1 MFTLFRPEVASVAEA
16 EAVTGPDT
24 NQPFCPSGA
33 GMDSASEGARLSI
46 IIEADPLA
54 DVSPQVE
61 SAQKVR
67 FVIPSGNAQVQ
78 AGPLHSIPALL
89 SIPVMLYPVIGSLPD
104 RLIVPVPLH
113 QPLFPG
119 MLQAVDPLTVAG
131 G

>member
-1 MFTLFRPEVASVAEA
+1 
-16 EAVTGPDT
+16 
-24 NQPFCPSGA
+24 
-33 GMDSASEGARLSI
+33 MDSASVGARLSI

-67 FVIPSGNAQVQ
+67 FVIPSGKAMAQ
-78 AGPLHSIPALL
+78 AGPLHNNPVSP
-89 SIPVMLYPVIGSLPD
+89 SIPVMLYPDNGSLPD
-104 RLIVPVPLH
+104 RLMVPMPRH

>member
-1 MFTLFRPEVASVAEA
+1 MLTLFRPEVASVAEA

-24 NQPFCPSGA
+24 NQPFCPSA
-33 GMDSASEGARLSI
+33 GGRVSVRAGARLSTFS
-46 IIEADPLA
+46 EADPVVE
-54 DVSPQVE
+54 VSPQEE

-67 FVIPSGNAQVQ
+67 LVIPSGNAQVQ